1 MRRHPLAFALL
12 AFVAL
17 AACLPVSSKVP
28 AGSTVG
34 FKPDPALL
42 GSWKARDPAGGGS
55 PAFIHFLG
63 NEDGTMTAV
72 LVDPPQTGNL
82 GDYSVY
88 RLRVA
93 ALGGNHIVNVQ
104 EVNNNGK
111 PSDGPMAQE
120 NMLLLCRPDGGG
132 KLTLYQMDDK
142 AVAALVKSRAIAG
155 EVEPGQDGDVH
166 ITAEAGALDAFMAT
180 ARASQLFSKPLVT
193 LTRLE

>member
-1 MRRHPLAFALL
+1 MRRCLLAFASL
-12 AFVAL
+12 ALVAL

-34 FKPDPALL
+34 FKADPTLL

-55 PAFIHFLG
+55 PGYIHFLG
-63 NEDGTMTAV
+63 NEDGSMTAV
-72 LVDPPQTGNL
+72 LVDPGQPGNA

-93 ALGGNHIVNVQ
+93 TLGANHILNVQ

-111 PSDGPMAQE
+111 ATDGPMAEE
-120 NMLLLCRPDGGG
+120 NMLFVYRADGKT

-142 AVAALVKSRAIAG
+142 AVAALIKSGAVAG
-155 EVEPGQDGDVH
+155 EVEAGQDGDVH
-166 ITAEAGALDAFMAT
+166 ITADAAALDAFMRT
-180 ARASQLFSKPLVT
+180 PRAGQLFSKALVT
-193 LTRLE
+193 LTRLD

>member
-1 MRRHPLAFALL
+1 VRLHPLAFVLL

-34 FKPDPALL
+34 FKPDPVLL
-42 GSWKARDPAGGGS
+42 GSWKARDPAGSGAPGY
-55 PAFIHFLG
+55 IHFLG
-63 NEDGTMTAV
+63 NEDGTMSAV

-88 RLRVA
+88 HLRVA
-93 ALGGNHIVNVQ
+93 ALGDNHIINVQ

-111 PSDGPMAQE
+111 ATDGPMADE
-120 NMLLLCRPDGGG
+120 NMLFLYRADG
-132 KLTLYQMDDK
+132 KATLTLYQMDDK
-142 AVAALVKSRAIAG
+142 AVAALIKSGAIAG

-166 ITAEAGALDAFMAT
+166 IAADAAALDAFMRT
-180 ARASQLFSKPLVT
+180 PRAGQLFSKPLVT